1 MFRNIPLEAQ
11 PVEKELYSLW
21 VVELVLART
30 SQAQSVFLLL
40 GVVSTPCVA
49 VLVAGQRME

>member
-11 PVEKELYSLW
+11 PVEKELCSLW

-49 VLVAGQRME
+49 VPVAGQRME